1 MRKVAID
8 NSPLKIAGQF
18 RDSLFLHIDSG
29 LIFCNLS
36 VSIGYLVLL

>member
-8 NSPLKIAGQF
+8 NSPLKIAGQSG
-18 RDSLFLHIDSG
+18 DSLFLHIDSG

-36 VSIGYLVLL
+36 VPIGHLVLL